1 MSHVERA
8 VRRFAEGFNCSQAI
22 ISAYAEPLGLEE
34 EIALKIA
41 AGFGGGMGRLG
52 RTCGAVTGAFMVL
65 GLRYGRNSPD
75 QAAKERIYARIQEF
89 ADRFNARNAS
99 LTCKGLLGVD
109 ISTPEGHEL
118 AQKNSFS
125 PRCAP
130 ASSATRPKCWR
141 RCWHIRSRELAPSPR
156 AQNRA
161 APRRSYRRERRA
173 VR

>member
-75 QAAKERIYARIQEF
+75 QAAKERIYARIREF

-118 AQKNSFS
+118 ARKKQLFTTVC
-125 PRCAP
+125 PRFVRDA
-130 ASSATRPKCWR
+130 A
-141 RCWHIRSRELAPSPR
+141 EVLEEMLAHPQP
-156 AQNRA
+156 
-161 APRRSYRRERRA
+161 
-173 VR
+173 